1 VLPGLLCSF
10 AHVEGDAPTHG
21 WYYRFAAYDV
31 SWVSLYNAK
40 PQVTLSADKKAPRGD
55 WPLGAMQGQ

>member
-1 VLPGLLCSF
+1 
-10 AHVEGDAPTHG
+10 VEGDAPTHG